1 MLLPTARLLAVVML
15 FTACLASQVVTGAGS
30 QAPDPGRFEGAR
42 MDMLAAIRD
51 STRDTANYTG
61 RDRLDDRVLDA
72 MAAVPRHAFVGEDM
86 QARAYVNSAL
96 PITHGQT
103 ISQPF
108 IVALMTDFLSP
119 QADHRVLEVGTGS
132 GYQAAVLSRL
142 VQHVYSVE
150 IIPGLSESAARVLD
164 RLGYRNIS
172 LRVGDG
178 YAGWPE
184 HAPFDGI
191 IVTAAA
197 PHIPPPLVE
206 QLKPGG
212 RLIIPVDNDRGF
224 QQLILVEKLPDGSVR
239 ERDVL
244 PVRFVPLTGE
254 R

>member
-1 MLLPTARLLAVVML
+1 MMELRSRILVFATLLAL
-15 FTACLASQVVTGAGS
+15 GLGGGPALGERQTPRPEPFK
-30 QAPDPGRFEGAR
+30 EAR
-42 MDMLAAIRD
+42 MDMLDAIRD
-51 STRDTANYTG
+51 STRDTADYTG
-61 RDRLDDRVLDA
+61 STRLAARVLEA
-72 MAAVPRHAFVGEDM
+72 MASVPRHAFVGEEL
-86 QARAYVNSAL
+86 QSRAYVNSAL

-119 QADHRVLEVGTGS
+119 QPEHVVLEVGTGS
-132 GYQAAVLSRL
+132 GYQAAVLSGL
-142 VQHVYSVE
+142 VEHIYSIE
-150 IIPGLSESAARVLD
+150 IIAGLSESAGRVLNE
-164 RLGYRNIS
+164 LGYDNIS

-184 HAPFDGI
+184 RAPFDSI

-197 PHIPPPLVE
+197 PHIPAPLVE

-212 RLIIPVDNDRGF
+212 RMIIPVDNGRGF
-224 QQLILVEKLPDGSVR
+224 QQLILVEKKADGSTR